1 MSHPLSARVLYRVSP
16 VSLSL
21 AGPTCLRYTIIP
33 QIERDFGPFNLLWSM
48 MYDFRM
54 SREGWVNGSFIELD
68 SMKVQADVNTWWTK
82 SYGKYSYSIQCSD
95 LHIHTEK

>member
-1 MSHPLSARVLYRVSP
+1 
-16 VSLSL
+16 
-21 AGPTCLRYTIIP
+21 
-33 QIERDFGPFNLLWSM
+33 

>member
-1 MSHPLSARVLYRVSP
+1 MSFILRVFVSCLLSFVWPA
-16 VSLSL
+16 
-21 AGPTCLRYTIIP
+21 CLRYTIIP

-82 SYGKYSYSIQCSD
+82 SYDKYSYSIQCSD
-95 LHIHTEK
+95 PHTHTEK